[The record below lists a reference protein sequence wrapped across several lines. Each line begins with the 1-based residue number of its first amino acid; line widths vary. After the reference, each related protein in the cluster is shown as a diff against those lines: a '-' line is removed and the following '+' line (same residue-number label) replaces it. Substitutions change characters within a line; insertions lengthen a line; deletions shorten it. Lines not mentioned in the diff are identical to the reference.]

1 MIAKVACHKRNIVNG
16 IIAGL
21 VAGIVF
27 GFMLIQMGVLGNV
40 GMMVGSPN
48 PFAGFVVYLI
58 FSAILGVIFALV
70 FFKKI
75 TTHFYPAV
83 LWGLLYGIIWW
94 FLGTLTLAPIAMGI
108 PVVWSGTVMANEF
121 PMLIGNL
128 VFGFVLGLCYFWLKN
143 RK

>member
-1 MIAKVACHKRNIVNG
+1 MIVKAACNKKNIVNG

-21 VAGIVF
+21 IAGIVF
-27 GFMLIQMGVLGNV
+27 GFMLIQMGVLGNI
-40 GMMVGSPN
+40 GLMVGSSN
-48 PFAGFVVYLI
+48 PIAGFIVHLV

-75 TTHFYPAV
+75 GDHFYSAI

-94 FLGTLTLAPIAMGI
+94 FLGALTLAPIAMGV
-108 PVVWSGTVMANEF
+108 PVVWNGQVMSNEF
-121 PMLIGNL
+121 PMLLGYL
-128 VFGFVLGLCYFWLKN
+128 VFGFVLGLCFFWLKN

>member
-1 MIAKVACHKRNIVNG
+1 MVKAAVQQRNIVNG

-21 VAGIVF
+21 VAGIIF
-27 GFMLIQMGVLGNV
+27 GFMLIQMGVLGNI
-40 GMMVGSPN
+40 GMMVGSTN
-48 PFAGFVVYLI
+48 PFAGFIVHLI
-58 FSAILGVIFALV
+58 YSAVLGVIFAIV

-75 TTHFYPAV
+75 THFYPAV

-94 FLGTLTLAPIAMGI
+94 FLGTLTLAPIAMGL
-108 PVVWSGTVMANEF
+108 PVIWSSGVMANEF

-128 VFGFVLGLCYFWLKN
+128 IFGFVLALCYFWLKN